1 MSGVAFGAL
10 GGTLRGRG
18 PSQSSERQR
27 RRCDLDHSCLH
38 NSGDCLSIEED
49 LEGASGLLL
58 YLWLCV
64 LPGKVCL
71 PLLRPLELFYWT
83 AKSKTGSCV
92 LAGPRPFRRRHRHA
106 SDGTTRRAD
115 RAERAGVFETQFHED
130 PLGHSSGLRHP
141 KPGFL
146 LDKIGEDKFEE
157 EQGHRH
163 QSGEKARPTFK
174 KQEGGESRRRRQRNR
189 IARVRSSIM
198 YHQQTS

>member
-1 MSGVAFGAL
+1 MLSGVAFGAL

-64 LPGKVCL
+64 LPGKVFCHSYAHWNSIGQL
-71 PLLRPLELFYWT
+71 KQKRVPVTSQVRARSAGAIATRP
-83 AKSKTGSCV
+83 TGD
-92 LAGPRPFRRRHRHA
+92 PR
-106 SDGTTRRAD
+106 
-115 RAERAGVFETQFHED
+115 RAERAGVHED